1 MTAGRAPLAGA
12 PPVPELISIGYVL
25 RPHGVRGEMVFV
37 PLTDDPTLADGLV
50 YLRPKNGGKALP
62 FTVTGRRAH
71 HGALLL
77 SFRELAD
84 RTAAERYKS
93 HTLLVPKER
102 LPEPAA
108 DELYLSDLPGLMV
121 QVPVECAKAPRS
133 GEAADSPALDASGQ
147 FGAPGGSGEACQSGK
162 RGRPG
167 QAGKRGQ
174 SGKSGQ
180 WRDLGRIVSA
190 GAPAGQVLWTISG
203 KNGQEILF
211 PAVEEFIVAIDLEAG
226 TARIAPPPGLL
237 DLYL

>member
-1 MTAGRAPLAGA
+1 MTAGRGRAPRAGT
-12 PPVPELISIGYVL
+12 VPMADLVSIGYVL
-25 RPHGVRGEMVFV
+25 RPHGVRGEMLFV
-37 PLTDDPTLADGLV
+37 PLTDDPSLADGLV
-50 YLRPKNGGKALP
+50 YLRPKAGGATLP

-77 SFRELAD
+77 TFRELAD

-121 QVPVECAKAPRS
+121 QVPVES
-133 GEAADSPALDASGQ
+133 GESGAGGQPAEP
-147 FGAPGGSGEACQSGK
+147 GAG
-162 RGRPG
+162 
-167 QAGKRGQ
+167 
-174 SGKSGQ
+174 GQ
-180 WRDLGRIVSA
+180 WRDLGRIA
-190 GAPAGQVLWTISG
+190 RAEAPAGQPLWTISG

-211 PAVEEFIVAIDLEAG
+211 PAVDEFIVAIDLEAG